1 MVVSGHVRVGAYSFI
16 GVNATLRNSI
26 TIAPETLIGA
36 GAIVMKSTRPKQV
49 YIPERSKLFAK
60 TSDEVSP

>member
-1 MVVSGHVRVGAYSFI
+1 LFI

-36 GAIVMKSTRPKQV
+36 GSIIMKDTKSKGVHRYMLYNGNDYGRTGVGIAVMEPSVR
-49 YIPERSKLFAK
+49 
-60 TSDEVSP
+60 